1 MRTIFVDKIIPRM
14 LAVKLLR
21 PIWSGVI
28 WTPLSAA
35 RVAEIEEPQL
45 PGPRWLR
52 VRNRQCGICGSDL
65 SLLFVKADPTVGL
78 VALPGH
84 KRFYL
89 GHEVVGDV
97 VEVGPEVAR
106 VHIGNR
112 VVMSSRHSG
121 PNCYTQGIEPVCDHC
136 ADGQMRLCVNASLGR
151 GPEGT
156 GGGWGDGYT
165 AHETDVFPVPPSI
178 DDDAAALMEPM
189 AVALHAVLRRPPLA
203 GGHVLVVG
211 AGTIGLFTLQAARAL
226 APEAHI
232 TVMARYPHQAE
243 LARRLGADE
252 VLTGG
257 DAYADIAR
265 ITGAHLYRAPLNRGM
280 LLGGMDVVYDCVGN
294 RVTITDALRWS
305 RAGGAVVLV
314 GITLGSL
321 QVDLN
326 PVWNQEVDLIGSGF
340 FGMETLQGRR
350 AHTYDLVI
358 EMLLAGKMTPA
369 GMITHRFPLGDYRR
383 AVATASHHA
392 NGAIKVMF
400 TM

>member
-1 MRTIFVDKIIPRM
+1 MRTIYVDKVIPRM
-14 LAVKLLR
+14 LLVKMLR
-21 PIWSGVI
+21 PIWGGVI

-52 VRNRQCGICGSDL
+52 VHNHECGICGSDL
-65 SLLFVKADPTVGL
+65 SLLFVKADPAVGL

-84 KRFYL
+84 MRLYL

-97 VEVGPEVAR
+97 VEAGPGVAR
-106 VHIGNR
+106 VR
-112 VVMSSRHSG
+112 VGDRVIMSSRHAG
-121 PNCYTQGIEPVCDHC
+121 ANCFTQEIEPVCDQC
-136 ADGQMRLCVNASLGR
+136 ADGQTRLCVNASLGR

-165 AHETDVFPVPPSI
+165 AHETEVFPVPPSI

-232 TVMARYPHQAE
+232 TVTARYPHQAE
-243 LARRLGADE
+243 LARRFGADE
-252 VLTGG
+252 VLSGG
-257 DAYADIAR
+257 DMYAEIAR
-265 ITGAHLYRAPLNRGM
+265 ITHAHVYRAPLNRGM
-280 LLGGMDVVYDCVGN
+280 LLGGMDVVYDCVGT
-294 RVTITDALRWS
+294 RVTITDALRWA

-314 GITLGSL
+314 GITLGNL

-340 FGMETLQGRR
+340 FGMEKIQGRR
-350 AHTYDLVI
+350 AHTYELVI

-369 GMITHRFPLGDYRR
+369 GMITHRFPLGDYKQ
-383 AVATASHHA
+383 AVATASHHS